1 MMDKAFRR
9 RKSGPPCVSYPL
21 WPVGKGPVRII
32 VDAPTQASRRASRWA
47 RRGSEASVVVL
58 SKVVRRGKAFCRSL
72 TPEPRLSG
80 SESPEPELW
89 HGSAFS
95 YAPGHRA
102 KSLSPAKRVCNVND
116 GVNGYSDHSL
126 GSTDDELDEQPS
138 PPPPRCQLLVE
149 DEDGVRVSP
158 SPSPRHSLSS
168 AGSGASQGS
177 TRGDGGSSKKQE
189 QSGVGGGLAK
199 LARLLM
205 QKEKAPGERSPSAS
219 STLLSPPGP
228 ASSTSSVFDPAT
240 GFPGVPSTPLRR
252 SASIDS
258 LLDATAAAA
267 AAAAHHQHHHHSS
280 CLTANGQADEASF
293 QTTPTSGLTP
303 RPGALPNSPSVPS
316 RLAKGVPGLR
326 QSSVELLLDGF
337 SLSKSERKKLEK
349 LNKFNID
356 LQALFA
362 AVEHHHIERARSILE
377 SSDVDVNS
385 VNTDGFTALDVAV
398 LTGEASLARLLQS
411 RGASESPR
419 FPTPEARATQLSAL
433 LREAHRCVDDLAGCV
448 ASASANQGSLSN
460 ALLKEK
466 ERQLSLWKRRLEL
479 ISEMKAGFD
488 ELRPP
493 DPPSRVTLEVVGT
506 QSLRVRIS
514 EPPLAAVQARA
525 FVTKYRVEWC
535 EREDFALGVGSKE
548 LSDVQFLEYVIRD
561 LEKGTPYFVRVAA
574 GNAKGF
580 SAYQTSWPPCARPSS
595 WRDLEDCS
603 PRWTGRIDRLDSL
616 FLQVME
622 SRPLHGCSE
631 LQKINPSTGMG
642 SATSFGGSGELYDVT
657 PMQQRRQMRKS
668 IRQLF
673 AAAPKFQRTLKRG
686 VYLACLF
693 YNEDR
698 ILVTTEETLPILE
711 VDDCYPASFQTDF
724 HWLMKVACTWDDV
737 KTLRLDLEKSHSSS
751 NVHFRSKLLQTVEQM
766 QSALGVQ
773 DLGQVYYKPLRDY
786 EGTAVVCVV
795 KYVSEPK
802 TVSALSVRWIPLSK
816 IQRRMPSV
824 SDGGELPSAA
834 EMLVSSIQEMMT
846 YNQTSSKPLPRGL
859 YLGYLKLKSSMDL
872 ISVLVPYRN
881 PNVLPHCRI
890 RDNPHV
896 SREEWQW
903 LKSLGDLSQS
913 PPSSDDL
920 QPEGASSV
928 APDAGSE
935 STSERRPQLQPDE
948 SQLRFQRA
956 VSAAARSLFAQLEV
970 PPELYDAHRLYD
982 AEVVELAEGVSFLL
996 VLPAVESVCSVPG
1009 QRDELTSRADCL
1021 ALPVQVFEVVHL
1033 GTYQAPLIARYA
1045 RVSAMLETDTV
1056 LAQHANREAFSAPEV
1071 AAARSRLTQLQ
1082 DFQAQLEQT
1091 WRGMRWIMDALSFA
1105 RDRSLN
1111 GGLPMSAV
1119 WTTPGST
1126 APSPTS
1132 SSPTR
1137 RRQTQPSIMPPSTV
1151 SAQARRVS
1159 RVDDLI
1165 DSKLFLTVGGVN
1177 ASGAP
1182 GGASVEIRR
1191 CASAS
1196 RLALERPQDDM
1207 DDIEETSS
1215 TEGRDGPTGNVSF
1228 DINDDDEYD
1237 EESAEDTLTSAAA
1250 LAPSVLRVYAAYES
1264 GLPPGTSIKL
1274 HVTPETTAREVVEL
1288 VVRQLNTAVVAKGRA
1303 GPLYGDERLAD
1314 FCLVAVVGSRE
1325 RCLSAD
1331 FQPLSL
1337 QNPWTKGRLFV
1348 RLRNSEET

>member
-1 MMDKAFRR
+1 MAL
-9 RKSGPPCVSYPL
+9 VAN
-21 WPVGKGPVRII
+21 V
-32 VDAPTQASRRASRWA
+32 A
-47 RRGSEASVVVL
+47 
-58 SKVVRRGKAFCRSL
+58 
-72 TPEPRLSG
+72 TPSIT
-80 SESPEPELW
+80 ESPRGFLLM
-89 HGSAFS
+89 
-95 YAPGHRA
+95 RD
-102 KSLSPAKRVCNVND
+102 R
-116 GVNGYSDHSL
+116 
-126 GSTDDELDEQPS
+126 T
-138 PPPPRCQLLVE
+138 LLVE

-177 TRGDGGSSKKQE
+177 TRGRWRELQKLSVVKLRAIYIPEVRDDLRLARRRFCDHRGETNVFPWSCRQE
-189 QSGVGGGLAK
+189 QGGVGGGLAK

-293 QTTPTSGLTP
+293 QTTPTSGHTP

-631 LQKINPSTGMG
+631 LQKINPSAGMG

-724 HWLMKVACTWDDV
+724 HWLMKARRSAFFVACTWDDV
-737 KTLRLDLEKSHSSS
+737 KTLRLDMEKSHSSS

-802 TVSALSVRWIPLSK
+802 TVSALSVRWIPLAK

-913 PPSSDDL
+913 PPSSDEL
-920 QPEGASSV
+920 RPEGASSV

-935 STSERRPQLQPDE
+935 SSSERRPQLQPDE

-1137 RRQTQPSIMPPSTV
+1137 RRQTQPSIVPPSTV

-1165 DSKLFLTVGGVN
+1165 DAKLFLTVGGVN

-1288 VVRQLNTAVVAKGRA
+1288 VVRQLNTAVVAKGRT

>member
-32 VDAPTQASRRASRWA
+32 VDAPTQASKRASRWA

-80 SESPEPELW
+80 SESPEPDPW
-89 HGSAFS
+89 SNGSGYEF
-95 YAPGHRA
+95 GHPRA
-102 KSLSPAKRVCNVND
+102 KSLSPAKRVSR
-116 GVNGYSDHSL
+116 GVNGALVNGNGGDRSL
-126 GSTDDELDEQPS
+126 GSTDDELDEPAPLTAS
-138 PPPPRCQLLVE
+138 RCQLLVE

-177 TRGDGGSSKKQE
+177 SRGDGTSAKKQDAGG
-189 QSGVGGGLAK
+189 GVGGGLAK

-205 QKEKAPGERSPSAS
+205 QKEKVPGERSPSAS

-228 ASSTSSVFDPAT
+228 ASSTSSVFDPVT
-240 GFPGVPSTPLRR
+240 GFPGVASTPLRR

-258 LLDATAAAA
+258 LLDATAAAVA
-267 AAAAHHQHHHHSS
+267 AASHQQGS
-280 CLTANGQADEASF
+280 CGGLLGTTDGADETPF
-293 QTTPTSGLTP
+293 QTTPTSGHSP

-385 VNTDGFTALDVAV
+385 VNTDSFTALDVAV
-398 LTGEASLARLLQS
+398 LTGESSLARLLQS

-419 FPTPEARATQLSAL
+419 FPTPEARASQLAAL
-433 LREAHRCVDDLAGCV
+433 LREAHRCVDDLTGCV

-493 DPPSRVTLEVVGT
+493 DPPSQVTLDVVGT
-506 QSLRVRIS
+506 RSLRVRFS
-514 EPPLAAVQARA
+514 EPLSALQARI

-535 EREDFALGVGSKE
+535 DREDFALGVGSRE
-548 LSDVQFLEYVIRD
+548 LSDVQSLEFVIRD
-561 LEKGTPYFVRVAA
+561 LEKGRPYFVRVAA

-580 SAYQTSWPPCARPSS
+580 SDYQTSWPPSARPSS
-595 WRDLEDCS
+595 WRDVEDCS

-622 SRPLHGCSE
+622 SRPLHGCTE
-631 LQKINPSTGMG
+631 LQRSNTGSG
-642 SATSFGGSGELYDVT
+642 VGPATALGGSGELCEVT

-711 VDDCYPASFQTDF
+711 VDDSYPASFHTDF

-737 KTLRLDLEKSHSSS
+737 KTLRQDMEKSHSSS

-786 EGTAVVCVV
+786 EGTAVVCVA

-802 TVSALSVRWIPLSK
+802 TVSALSVRWIPLAK

-824 SDGGELPSAA
+824 SDGGELPSAS
-834 EMLVSSIQEMMT
+834 ELLVSSIQEMMT
-846 YNQTSSKPLPRGL
+846 YNQTSSRPLPRGL

-872 ISVLVPYRN
+872 ISIMVPYRN

-903 LKSLGDLSQS
+903 LKSLGDLNQPVPTQTSGDELR
-913 PPSSDDL
+913 PDEAPSSSPETGGEPECSR
-920 QPEGASSV
+920 QP
-928 APDAGSE
+928 
-935 STSERRPQLQPDE
+935 PDE

-956 VSAAARSLFAQLEV
+956 VSKAARNLFTQLEI

-1033 GTYQAPLIARYA
+1033 STYQAPLIARYA
-1045 RVSAMLETDTV
+1045 RVSAILETDTV

-1071 AAARSRLTQLQ
+1071 AAARNRLMQLQ
-1082 DFQAQLEQT
+1082 EFQTQLEQT

-1105 RDRSLN
+1105 RDRTLN
-1111 GGLPMSAV
+1111 GGLPLGAI
-1119 WTTPGST
+1119 WTTPSST

-1137 RRQTQPSIMPPSTV
+1137 RRPTQPSIVPPMTTS

-1165 DSKLFLTVGGVN
+1165 DAKLFLTVGGPN
-1177 ASGAP
+1177 TTTSGAV
-1182 GGASVEIRR
+1182 GGAPVEIRR

-1196 RLALERPQDDM
+1196 RLALDRSQEDADEM
-1207 DDIEETSS
+1207 DETSS
-1215 TEGRDGPTGNVSF
+1215 NEGRDGSVSF
-1228 DINDDDEYD
+1228 DVDDDDYE
-1237 EESAEDTLTSAAA
+1237 EDTLSSSS

-1274 HVTPETTAREVVEL
+1274 HVTAETTAREVVEL
-1288 VVRQLNTAVVAKGRA
+1288 VVRQLNTAVIAKGRT

-1325 RCLSAD
+1325 RCLSGD
-1331 FQPLSL
+1331 FQPLKL

-1348 RLRNSEET
+1348 RLRNSEEM